1 MALRLSKGV
10 GGVRLLLGDSLC
22 SRLFGLWQK
31 VILVQAMW
39 FAGCFLGFKGPLKGS
54 ASSVSADCVST
65 HCAGIRVSLPLHSLL
80 SHGETSGKLLPN
92 PISSEPQGRFFPGQL

>member
-31 VILVQAMW
+31 VFLVQAMW
-39 FAGCFLGFKGPLKGS
+39 FAGCSQGSKGPLKGS
-54 ASSVSADCVST
+54 VTFVSADCVST
-65 HCAGIRVSLPLHSLL
+65 HCAGFMGLLAKALLALPLC
-80 SHGETSGKLLPN
+80 TSGKLIPEPN
-92 PISSEPQGRFFPGQL
+92 Q

>member
-39 FAGCFLGFKGPLKGS
+39 FAGCFQGFKGPLKGS
-54 ASSVSADCVST
+54 AVSAVCVST
-65 HCAGIRVSLPLHSLL
+65 HCAGITGLL
-80 SHGETSGKLLPN
+80 A
-92 PISSEPQGRFFPGQL
+92 

>member
-31 VILVQAMW
+31 VLLVQAMW
-39 FAGCFLGFKGPLKGS
+39 FAGCFQGFKGPLKGS
-54 ASSVSADCVST
+54 A
-65 HCAGIRVSLPLHSLL
+65 LL
-80 SHGETSGKLLPN
+80 
-92 PISSEPQGRFFPGQL
+92 

>member
-31 VILVQAMW
+31 VLLVQAMW
-39 FAGCFLGFKGPLKGS
+39 FAGCFQGFKGPLKGS
-54 ASSVSADCVST
+54 ATFVSADCVST
-65 HCAGIRVSLPLHSLL
+65 HCAGITGLLAKALLAQPL
-80 SHGETSGKLLPN
+80 
-92 PISSEPQGRFFPGQL
+92 